1 MNTKYRNG
9 LSIAVVLVLLLVFT
23 ACGSVSGINEN
34 EEAENEHMVETEEED
49 RKAQEN
55 SDTEEEASKEI
66 NRDEEFAEIIED
78 HAGMV
83 ISSIKDEQY
92 AIFSIAA
99 APGTVHG
106 IIDMGVVR
114 EASEAGENI
123 DIINDLHNEE
133 KTYVDRLEDH
143 LPKGANTIISIEE
156 IVISPDYKKIAFLA
170 NYEESSKE
178 GHIIQFRKIHITNLS
193 LPIEITA
200 EIDVE
205 GEVLVGPMWNNE
217 SDEIQ
222 VSTGSGEETYMLNG
236 N

>member
-1 MNTKYRNG
+1 MNINYKNG
-9 LSIAVVLVLLLVFT
+9 LSIAVVLVLISVFT

-34 EEAENEHMVETEEED
+34 EEAENEHMVETEEEN
-49 RKAQEN
+49 RKAKEN

-66 NRDEEFAEIIED
+66 NREEKFAQIIED

-83 ISSIKDEQY
+83 ISSMKDEQY

-99 APGTVHG
+99 APGSVHG

-114 EASEAGENI
+114 EASEDGENI
-123 DIINDLHNEE
+123 DIIEDLHNDE

-143 LPKGANTIISIEE
+143 LPKGDNTIISIEE
-156 IVISPDYKKIAFLA
+156 VVISPDYKKIAFLA

-178 GHIIQFRKIHITNLS
+178 GHMIRFRKIYIANLS

-200 EIDVE
+200 ESDVE
-205 GEVLVGPMWNNE
+205 GEILMGPMWNNE

-222 VSTGSGEETYMLNG
+222 VRTGSGEETHMLNG

>member
-1 MNTKYRNG
+1 MNINYKNG
-9 LSIAVVLVLLLVFT
+9 LSIAVVLVLISVFT

-34 EEAENEHMVETEEED
+34 EEAENEHMTETEEEN
-49 RKAQEN
+49 RKAKEN

-66 NRDEEFAEIIED
+66 NREEKFAQIIED

-83 ISSIKDEQY
+83 ISSMKDEQY

-99 APGTVHG
+99 APGSVHG

-114 EASEAGENI
+114 EASEDGENI
-123 DIINDLHNEE
+123 DIIEDLHNDE

-143 LPKGANTIISIEE
+143 LPKGDNTIISIEE
-156 IVISPDYKKIAFLA
+156 VVISPDYKKIAFLA

-178 GHIIQFRKIHITNLS
+178 GHMIRFRKIYIANLS

-200 EIDVE
+200 ESDVE
-205 GEVLVGPMWNNE
+205 GEILMGPMWNNE

-222 VSTGSGEETYMLNG
+222 VRTGSGEETHMLNG

>member
-1 MNTKYRNG
+1 MNMNYKNG
-9 LSIAVVLVLLLVFT
+9 LSIAVVLVLISVFT

-34 EEAENEHMVETEEED
+34 EEAENEHMTETEEEN
-49 RKAQEN
+49 RKAKEN

-66 NRDEEFAEIIED
+66 NREEKFAQIIED

-83 ISSIKDEQY
+83 ISSMKDEQY

-99 APGTVHG
+99 APGSVHG

-114 EASEAGENI
+114 EASEDGENI
-123 DIINDLHNEE
+123 DIIEDLHNDE

-143 LPKGANTIISIEE
+143 LPKGDNTIISIEE
-156 IVISPDYKKIAFLA
+156 VVISPDYKKIAFLA

-178 GHIIQFRKIHITNLS
+178 GHMIRFRKIYIANLS

-200 EIDVE
+200 ESDVE
-205 GEVLVGPMWNNE
+205 GEILMGPMWNNE

-222 VSTGSGEETYMLNG
+222 VRTGSGEETHMLNG